1 MQDTARETAR
11 EAAVERLSNII
22 SDRRPNGRDGGKKA
36 QPRRPIF
43 RVHIGLDEGWF
54 SLFLLAT
61 VVYCTIW
68 CVQAA
73 NWVDNLNVLTL
84 TTLIGLISGVVAAK
98 QQRLPRLAVHL
109 IAVLLALLLAYWQ
122 TANAFHGGSF
132 IGFAHAIQKWFVG
145 VSAGGVGEDDSIF
158 LFLITT
164 LGFLLAYTSA
174 WLLYRTRNPWLLIAA
189 NAVVLLINLSNIGAG
204 YIIFLVVFLLASLLL
219 LLRFNLYESVK
230 RWRKQGLRY
239 ADDLGWDVMQAG
251 ALISIGI
258 LVFSWFLPW
267 GYTNDTAAQIWN
279 ANANPVVQ
287 FEDLWNRAISLSG
300 GGNPSNHGNF
310 RDTLVLAG
318 NPNLN
323 NDVVFTVQSADP
335 NQYLAS
341 LNYDTYDGRS
351 WSNSPTFSV
360 PLQTNQTIPGET
372 TVSHSVAQQIKVV
385 SPPGEQNSYLFGA
398 SQIGSVN
405 QPSVA
410 IGSSSSN
417 SLIGVLAKNGKLTA
431 GESYTITSY
440 ISSAD
445 EQLLRSIPMPA
456 DSPHFPDNYNGQY
469 PVTYYDPVIV
479 GNYTQ
484 LPKNLD
490 PNIAALAR
498 RITANSPT
506 MYDKVKALESY
517 FHNNFTYDV
526 NVHFPAEE
534 EATSWFLFRSGQKG
548 FCNYFA
554 TAMTVMARSLG
565 IPARFVVGYT
575 NGKFD
580 AKTHQWVIYGT
591 DAHSWTQIYFAG
603 YGWINF
609 EPSTGFSPFTRPA
622 PGQFSAGTSNP
633 GSPGGITNPKT
644 GRNQLF
650 RKNEATDNGGSNVT
664 QTPGQV
670 EAQVGQ
676 RVGIAL
682 GSLILLLLFGVIFF
696 GIWWRRLF
704 RGYGISAQIY
714 WRICL
719 LANWAGI
726 PMPRAQ
732 TPYEY
737 IDRLSLVAPQE
748 AEALE
753 RFGDI
758 YVRELWADPNSPEH
772 PRSSGEMKEL
782 PGIWKRLEPHLFLY
796 VLRHPYVLRRIPDHA
811 RELLG
816 NLRARRR
823 ARRVF
828 ERDV

>member
-1 MQDTARETAR
+1 MQETMR
-11 EAAVERLSNII
+11 DAAVERLSNII
-22 SDRRPNGRDGGKKA
+22 SDRRPDGRGGGNGKNA
-36 QPRRPIF
+36 QPRKSNF
-43 RVHIGLDEGWF
+43 RVHISLDEGWF

-61 VVYCTIW
+61 VVYTTIW

-73 NWVDNLNVLTL
+73 DWVDHLGVLTL
-84 TTLIGLISGVVAAK
+84 TTLLGLITGVVAAK
-98 QQRLPRLAVHL
+98 QQRLPRLTVHL
-109 IAVLLALLLAYWQ
+109 MAVLLALLLAYWQ
-122 TANAFHGGSF
+122 TADAFYGGNVSALAN
-132 IGFAHAIQKWFVG
+132 GMQRWFATV
-145 VSAGGVGEDDSIF
+145 VAGGVGEDDSIF
-158 LFLITT
+158 LFLIIA

-174 WLLYRTRNPWLLIAA
+174 WLLYRTRNPWLLIVA
-189 NAVVLLINLSNIGAG
+189 NAVVLLINLSNIDAG
-204 YIIFLVVFLLASLLL
+204 YIVFLVVFLMASLLL

-230 RWRKQGLRY
+230 RWRRQGLRY

-258 LVFSWFLPW
+258 LIFSWFLPW
-267 GYTNDTAAQIWN
+267 GYTNDTASQIWN
-279 ANANPVVQ
+279 ASANPVVQ

-351 WSNSPTFSV
+351 WANSPTYTI
-360 PLQTNQTIPGET
+360 PLQTNQKIPSES
-372 TVSHSVAQQIKVV
+372 TVVHSVVQQIKVV
-385 SPPGEQNSYLFGA
+385 SPPGEQYSYLFGA
-398 SQIGSVN
+398 SQIGSVD

-410 IGSSSSN
+410 VGSNSSS

-431 GESYTITSY
+431 GERYTITSY

-445 EQLLRSIPMPA
+445 ENSLRTVPMPA

-469 PVTYYDPVIV
+469 PLTYYDPVIL
-479 GNYTQ
+479 GSYTH

-490 PNIAALAR
+490 PNIVALAR
-498 RITANSPT
+498 RITANAPT
-506 MYDKVKALESY
+506 MYDKVKALEAY
-517 FHNNFTYDV
+517 FHANFTYDV
-526 NVHFPAEE
+526 NIHFPSNE

-575 NGKFD
+575 NGQYDTKN
-580 AKTHQWVIYGT
+580 HQWVINGK
-591 DAHSWTQIYFAG
+591 DAHSWTQVYFAG
-603 YGWINF
+603 YGWVNF
-609 EPSTGFSPFTRPA
+609 EPSTGFAPFVRPA
-622 PGQFSAGTSNP
+622 PGQFNLGGSNP
-633 GSPGGITNPKT
+633 GSTGSGINPKT
-644 GRNQLF
+644 ARNQLF
-650 RKNEATDNGGSNVT
+650 RRNESTDSGGSTLT

-670 EAQVGQ
+670 QAQLGQ
-676 RVGIAL
+676 RVGLAF
-682 GSLILLLLFGVIFF
+682 GSLILLLLFGVILFS
-696 GIWWRRLF
+696 IWWRRLF

-726 PMPRAQ
+726 PIPRSQ

-737 IDRLSLVAPQE
+737 IDRLTAVAPDE
-748 AEALE
+748 AETLE
-753 RFGDI
+753 HFGDI

-772 PRSSGEMKEL
+772 PRSSGEVREL
-782 PGIWKRLEPHLFLY
+782 PGLWKRLEPRLFFY
-796 VLRHPYVLRRIPDHA
+796 VLRHPYVLRKLPVYVW
-811 RELLG
+811 EFLG

-823 ARRVF
+823 ARHVF
-828 ERDV
+828 ERDL